1 MGYNGIQYHKKM
13 VINGD
18 LNGDYPKK
26 CPNIYFLDPRGSKC
40 LVIYI
45 MESQDFHHE
54 EGPWIAMLDYQSPN

>member
-1 MGYNGIQYHKKM
+1 M

-54 EGPWIAMLDYQSPN
+54 DGPWIAMLDYQSPN